1 MKASLKDFFTLII
14 ILIIVFSLITLAQL
28 YGGIIMPAIATIDW
42 CKQDAIEKHQ
52 KYLTALTAFSDKSRN
67 KLAQEAQRRLEQVLE
82 ACEGRQLS
90 RE

>member
-1 MKASLKDFFTLII
+1 MKANLKDFFTLTI
-14 ILIIVFSLITLAQL
+14 ILVIVFSLIALAQHH
-28 YGGIIMPAIATIDW
+28 GGLIMPAMVADW
-42 CKQDAIEKHQ
+42 CKQSAIEKHQ

-67 KLAQEAQRRLEQVLE
+67 KLAWEAQRRLEQALE